1 MPGPSPAFL
10 LVGGLSSRR
19 ARRYVLDMSDLPLF
33 PAAPRD
39 VYSVSRLNREA
50 KALLE
55 GSFPLLWVEGEISN
69 LSRPASGH
77 LYFSL
82 KDAQAQVRCALFR
95 GNRRGLGVAPQDGMQ
110 VLVRA
115 RVSLY
120 EGRGD
125 FQLIVETLEA
135 AGEGALRRA
144 FELLKNRLAAEGLFD
159 SAHKQPLPR
168 LPRRLGVITS
178 PSGAVLHDILT
189 TLERRFPAIP
199 VLLHPVPVQGEGAA
213 AKIAAMI
220 ELAGRRRDCDAL
232 ILARGG
238 GSLEDLWA
246 FNEEVVARAIHACPI
261 PIVSGIGHETDFTIA
276 DLAADA
282 RAPTPTAAAEMLS
295 PNRADWLAA
304 LDQKQQRLARLARD
318 RLRTAQQ
325 HLDYLSTRLT
335 HPRERLARLG
345 ERLAALAQRLRMA
358 QLHTRSH
365 AGHALLV
372 LQARLRQ
379 HSPVARLREQRL
391 RHAHLR
397 ARLTQ
402 ATRRVLELAR
412 ERAVHAAHAL
422 DTLSPLA
429 TLARG
434 YAILEKPDG
443 AIVRAAGA
451 TQAGERLLARLAR
464 GSLDCRVEA
473 VHEDD

>member
-1 MPGPSPAFL
+1 MFLMMIEPLPAPP
-10 LVGGLSSRR
+10 RE
-19 ARRYVLDMSDLPLF
+19 
-33 PAAPRD
+33 RD

-82 KDAQAQVRCALFR
+82 KDSQAQVRCALFR
-95 GNRRGLGVAPQDGMQ
+95 GNQRGLGVQPKDGMQ

-125 FQLIVETLEA
+125 YQLIVETLEE

-144 FELLKNRLAAEGLFD
+144 FELLKNRLAAEGLFEP
-159 SAHKQPLPR
+159 SAKKPLPR
-168 LPRRLGVITS
+168 LPRRIGVITS

-189 TLERRFPAIP
+189 TLKRRFPAIP

-213 AKIAAMI
+213 ERIAAMI
-220 ELAGRRRDCDAL
+220 RLAGQRRDCDVL

-246 FNEEVVARAIHACPI
+246 FNEEIVARAIHACPI
-261 PIVSGIGHETDFTIA
+261 PIVCGVGHETDFTIA
-276 DLAADA
+276 DFAADA

-295 PNRADWLAA
+295 PDRLEWLTV
-304 LDQKQQRLARLARD
+304 LSQKDRRLKQLARD
-318 RLRTAQQ
+318 RLRAAQQ
-325 HLDYLSTRLT
+325 QLDYLSTRLVHPGKYLLRQQDRLQSLAARLQRATGQRLHNLGQQLRILGTRLRARNPLADLRARSLLLT
-335 HPRERLARLG
+335 HRRAQLDERLRRARER
-345 ERLAALAQRLRMA
+345 
-358 QLHTRSH
+358 T
-365 AGHALLV
+365 
-372 LQARLRQ
+372 QARLQ
-379 HSPVARLREQRL
+379 
-391 RHAHLR
+391 
-397 ARLTQ
+397 Q
-402 ATRRVLELAR
+402 AMQL
-412 ERAVHAAHAL
+412 L

-434 YAILEKPDG
+434 YAIVQQPDG
-443 AIVRAAGA
+443 AVLRDARNVRLGD
-451 TQAGERLLARLAR
+451 RLRARLAR
-464 GSLDCRVEA
+464 GGITCRVETI
-473 VHEDD
+473 DDEK